1 MAIMKL
7 QGAGPHHDVA
17 VRGTEI
23 TVGTIAVDAAAKQG
37 DGETIVDV
45 YVKKDG
51 SYSLKA
57 ANAAFAAFA
66 ANIIIPARRY
76 HDEPGTDAEG
86 KDVINKV
93 ADPLDANAVEITLW
107 PKP

>member
-7 QGAGPHHDVA
+7 QGAGPHHDVS

-51 SYSLKA
+51 IYSLKA
-57 ANAAFAAFA
+57 TNAAFA